1 MGSCSPLG
9 ATIRPGGVNFS
20 VFSKN
25 ATSVELLLFDRAEDA
40 RPVREIRLDPKT
52 NRTNHYWHV
61 FVPFLEAG
69 HIYGYRVNGPYEP
82 GWGLRFDPEKVLF
95 DPYGKA
101 VIVPEGYDRQLAA
114 NRATT
119 AVLR

>member
-1 MGSCSPLG
+1 
-9 ATIRPGGVNFS
+9 VNFS

-40 RPVREIRLDPKT
+40 RPVREIRLNLRT

-61 FVPFLEAG
+61 FVPFLEEG
-69 HIYGYRVNGPYEP
+69 QIYGYRVNGPMNRA
-82 GWGLRFDPEKVLF
+82 GSALDPEKVLDVKKPSLF
-95 DPYGKA
+95 RRYN
-101 VIVPEGYDRQLAA
+101 RQLTG

-119 AVLR
+119 AVLHERWH